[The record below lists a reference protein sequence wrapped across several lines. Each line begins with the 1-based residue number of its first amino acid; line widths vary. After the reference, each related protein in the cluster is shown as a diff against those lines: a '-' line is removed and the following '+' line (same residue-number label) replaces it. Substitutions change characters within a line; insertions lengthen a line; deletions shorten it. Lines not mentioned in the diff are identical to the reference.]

1 MKPRR
6 RGSFLSKREKGAKGF
21 TYPDVVRHMT
31 VFLPSRM
38 LLTRFTLFLAHIES
52 FVKLSM
58 NLF

>member
-1 MKPRR
+1 MKPRM
-6 RGSFLSKREKGAKGF
+6 GGFFQSVKKGAKGF

-31 VFLPSRM
+31 VFFPSRV

>member
-1 MKPRR
+1 MK
-6 RGSFLSKREKGAKGF
+6 GFFSKRKKGAKGF